1 VNGRTLAAGVLVL
14 VVLALSAQLAFTDVG
29 RQLGAHWSEPAELG
43 AVDGD
48 DAAVTSL
55 AARDGAVA
63 WIERTGDAW
72 TVRTAQVATGGTGGT
87 DGSGGTES
95 GSTGDDGGT
104 GDADPD
110 ASGLAVRDARTVA
123 TSTTELRGVGVARSG
138 DRTVAVWERVDGDEI
153 VLHDGDAARVVRGGE
168 SLDSPT
174 VAVVGDRTVLA
185 HREFAGDEFALRVA
199 VVDGGA
205 TVAGAAAGG
214 ARSMALAPVGGAGG
228 TDEDGSPSATA
239 AGLAWVEPDDFDVQY
254 ARVDPDGPTVGANR
268 SFGVARAG
276 GGFGSAAGPGPVSLT
291 GGRAPRVVWSDLG
304 RIYARP
310 ADGSGPREAVA
321 SGAGPRAV
329 ATADGWLVTWL
340 TTSRA
345 TGSDVRYARYGPAG
359 VESAY
364 VSRLPSNAVD
374 AVPVRTADGSVAVVW
389 TERRGGVRV
398 LASAYDP
405 SGTSSV
411 VERATTAPGRLGFV
425 ALAAVAAGAVLV
437 PISPW
442 VVFPLL
448 VGFLATTELVLG
460 AASAVAARL
469 LGLVGR
475 DVDARGVRE
484 RLRALPVAVPVGL
497 FVLSNV
503 TVLLWL
509 GGGGIAGVNFGG
521 MVPISIAAVAGT
533 GLIGLVGGIDSPWR
547 LVVLFSYVQSVGL
560 WATALPGVL

>member
-1 VNGRTLAAGVLVL
+1 MNGRTLAAGVLVL

-72 TVRTAQVATGGTGGT
+72 TVRTAQVATG
-87 DGSGGTES
+87 
-95 GSTGDDGGT
+95 
-104 GDADPD
+104 DADPD
-110 ASGLAVRDARTVA
+110 ASGLGVRDARTLA

-138 DRTVAVWERVDGDEI
+138 DRTVAVWERVEPDEI

-185 HREFAGDEFALRVA
+185 HREFVDGEFALRVA

-205 TVAGAAAGG
+205 TLAGTAAGG
-214 ARSMALAPVGGAGG
+214 ARSMALAPVGGTGG
-228 TDEDGSPSATA
+228 ADGDGSPSA

-254 ARVDPDGPTVGANR
+254 ARVDPDGPTVGADR

-291 GGRAPRVVWSDLG
+291 GGSAPRVVWSDLG

-345 TGSDVRYARYGPAG
+345 TGSDVRYARYGPGG
-359 VESAY
+359 VEAAY

-442 VVFPLL
+442 VVVPLL

-509 GGGGIAGVNFGG
+509 GGGGIAGVSFGG

-547 LVVLFSYVQSVGL
+547 LVVLFGYVQSVGL